1 MGEMGVFLEDDMV
14 RDKSDK
20 REGMEN
26 CFEDGGGANKGRVSQ
41 EPTHIITNSE
51 HILHY

>member
-1 MGEMGVFLEDDMV
+1 MGVFLEDDMV

-26 CFEDGGGANKGRVSQ
+26 CFEDGGGVNKGRVFQ
-41 EPTHIITNSE
+41 ELIYIIINLE
-51 HILHY
+51 YIFYY